1 MYDPQKTVDFYRHFS
16 TLFDGLRFDDE
27 FGKIINDFLIDGE
40 TVISAYKSVRDGVV
54 FTNKRI
60 IAINVQGITGK
71 KQDYTSIPYSKISTF
86 SLETAGVFDL
96 DTELEL
102 YMSGVGKVKFQFT
115 QSTDVKE
122 ICRAISTYTLA

>member
-1 MYDPQKTVDFYRHFS
+1 MIDFNSQGFFAR
-16 TLFDGLRFDDE
+16 LKKVNDNE
-27 FGKIINDFLIDGE
+27 FGKIIGDFLIDGE
-40 TVISAYKSVRDGVV
+40 TVIGAYKSVRDGVV

-96 DTELEL
+96 DSELEL

-115 QSTDVKE
+115 GSTDVKA
-122 ICRAISTYTLA
+122 ICRAISQYTLA

>member
-1 MYDPQKTVDFYRHFS
+1 MIDFNSKGLFARLKKVNVNEFARILNFLMIEGESVIAAYR
-16 TLFDGLRFDDE
+16 
-27 FGKIINDFLIDGE
+27 
-40 TVISAYKSVRDGVV
+40 SVRDGVV

-60 IAINVQGITGK
+60 IAINIQGMTGK

-96 DTELEL
+96 DSELQIYL
-102 YMSGVGKVKFQFT
+102 SGVGRVDFQFT

-122 ICRAISTYTLA
+122 ICRAISRFTLV

>member
-1 MYDPQKTVDFYRHFS
+1 MIDFNSNGFFAR
-16 TLFDGLRFDDE
+16 LKPVGADE

-40 TVISAYKSVRDGVV
+40 TVISAYKSLRDGVV

>member
-1 MYDPQKTVDFYRHFS
+1 MIDFNSQGFFARLKKVNDS
-16 TLFDGLRFDDE
+16 E
-27 FGKIINDFLIDGE
+27 FGKIISDFLIDGE
-40 TVISAYKSVRDGVV
+40 TVIGAYKSVRDGVV

-86 SLETAGVFDL
+86 SLETAGVLDL
-96 DTELEL
+96 DSELEL

-115 QSTDVKE
+115 GSTDVKA
-122 ICRAISTYTLA
+122 ICRAISQYTLA

>member
-1 MYDPQKTVDFYRHFS
+1 MIDFNSQGFFARLKKVDNN
-16 TLFDGLRFDDE
+16 E

-40 TVISAYKSVRDGVV
+40 DIIGSYKSVRDGVV

-60 IAINVQGITGK
+60 IAINVQGLTGK

-96 DTELEL
+96 DSELEL

-115 QSTDVKE
+115 GNTDVKA
-122 ICRAISTYTLA
+122 ICKAISQYTLA